1 MSTYIIAQS
10 TPLPGKVNLVE
21 TRMRT
26 VLGVMAQKGAK
37 ETRLFRNLIGNMAGD
52 FGMGAKFDNFHEA
65 LSTFDEVRHDPMF
78 AEVSKQRWDNP
89 AGQMRG
95 PFIMRDIYG
104 AVDISAPVHVIR
116 TYQMSRNQLPQM
128 TEIITKIDNL
138 SPEYRLAAVVPVLG
152 SEMDMVHGIYHFE
165 SLPSAGK
172 IIDEVGMSSEFQELV
187 NRANELGTLVRAGLN
202 IKM

>member
-65 LSTFDEVRHDPMF
+65 LSTFDEVRHDPWIWFM
-78 AEVSKQRWDNP
+78 
-89 AGQMRG
+89 G
-95 PFIMRDIYG
+95 FI
-104 AVDISAPVHVIR
+104 
-116 TYQMSRNQLPQM
+116 T
-128 TEIITKIDNL
+128 L
-138 SPEYRLAAVVPVLG
+138 SHYR
-152 SEMDMVHGIYHFE
+152 
-165 SLPSAGK
+165 
-172 IIDEVGMSSEFQELV
+172 
-187 NRANELGTLVRAGLN
+187 VREKLLM
-202 IKM
+202 KSV